1 VVAGGAVVAGG
12 SVVVVVLGRVVVGG
26 LVAVG
31 LVVHAGPVPPS
42 TAASNVSAR
51 RRPGTRRRGPAHRH
65 ATKGGRSPPE
75 HGVDVRPGV
84 VVRVDGPAQPAP
96 VGQVP
101 TGQAEVGYSRTLGQR
116 LLYVAVP
123 LASAGRVHGAVRI
136 TYPASFVEQRIRR
149 TWLLLGGIGVVV
161 LATVFLISLWLARSV
176 SRPLRELEQA
186 AARVGRGRLA
196 ARAPVPAT
204 PREVHALA
212 TTFNEMAVKLENL
225 IDAQQRFVA
234 DASHQ
239 LRTPLAALRL
249 RLENLK
255 PELPPGAEDDLDGAI
270 AESSRLSRLVDG
282 LLALASAERAGSAP
296 QVVDLASVVA
306 ERHAAWSDLAE
317 EHGVRLQV
325 DVPGVLPALVT
336 PGRLDQVLDNL
347 LANALDAS
355 PPGGHITVTGGRAG
369 DRVELH
375 VTDQGPGLSAKDRER
390 AFDRFWQGPTGGDG
404 RRGGFGLGLAIVR
417 QLLLADGGSIDLR
430 PAAGGGLDVV
440 VRVQAASGDRAGR
453 SASGETRL
461 LPQA

>member
-1 VVAGGAVVAGG
+1 V
-12 SVVVVVLGRVVVGG
+12 
-26 LVAVG
+26 
-31 LVVHAGPVPPS
+31 
-42 TAASNVSAR
+42 
-51 RRPGTRRRGPAHRH
+51 
-65 ATKGGRSPPE
+65 
-75 HGVDVRPGV
+75 
-84 VVRVDGPAQPAP
+84 
-96 VGQVP
+96 
-101 TGQAEVGYSRTLGQR
+101 
-116 LLYVAVP
+116 
-123 LASAGRVHGAVRI
+123 ASAGRVHGAVRI

-212 TTFNEMAVKLENL
+212 TAFNEMAVKLENL

-306 ERHAAWSDLAE
+306 ERHTAWSDLAE
-317 EHGVRLQV
+317 EHGLRLQV
-325 DVPGVLPALVT
+325 DVPACC
-336 PGRLDQVLDNL
+336 
-347 LANALDAS
+347 
-355 PPGGHITVTGGRAG
+355 PP
-369 DRVELH
+369 
-375 VTDQGPGLSAKDRER
+375 
-390 AFDRFWQGPTGGDG
+390 W
-404 RRGGFGLGLAIVR
+404 
-417 QLLLADGGSIDLR
+417 
-430 PAAGGGLDVV
+430 
-440 VRVQAASGDRAGR
+440 
-453 SASGETRL
+453 
-461 LPQA
+461 